1 MMRSVPLA
9 TLARAVRRA
18 AIPAVLV
25 ALAVAPAAP
34 AQAPDE
40 RAAARE
46 MSFAAYR
53 LRVAVLA
60 QSDAIDQKLIG
71 VTLDAIADDRCD
83 RADDAAPAGREIEVL
98 LIDLLLAFAP
108 AYDPIRPALDMFLA
122 ELERIPTNDPALR
135 GGRAGW
141 RTEID
146 IIRRLPSTPDPC
158 ATLQAWRRTGFAPAK
173 APIPLDVLVN
183 PAARAAEGKLAVAAR
198 RMGQLGVSAGAAR
211 RFTGKGMFARVGV
224 DLL

>member
-1 MMRSVPLA
+1 M
-9 TLARAVRRA
+9 
-18 AIPAVLV
+18 
-25 ALAVAPAAP
+25 
-34 AQAPDE
+34 
-40 RAAARE
+40 
-46 MSFAAYR
+46 
-53 LRVAVLA
+53 LA

>member
-1 MMRSVPLA
+1 MMRAVPPA

-18 AIPAVLV
+18 ALPAILV

-60 QSDAIDQKLIG
+60 QSDAIDAQVFG
-71 VTLDAIADDRCD
+71 VTLDALADDRCD
-83 RADDAAPAGREIEVL
+83 RADDAAPAGRELEVL

-108 AYDPIRPALDMFLA
+108 AYDPIRPALDTFLA

-158 ATLQAWRRTGFAPAK
+158 AALQAWQRTGFAAAK
-173 APIPLDVLVN
+173 APIPVDVLVN
-183 PAARAAEGKLAVAAR
+183 PAAQAAEGKLAVAFR
-198 RMGQLGVSAGAAR
+198 RMAQLGVSAGAAR
-211 RFTGKGMFARVGV
+211 RFTGKRVFAGVGIG
-224 DLL
+224 LL

>member
-1 MMRSVPLA
+1 MRFVRLA

-18 AIPAVLV
+18 AIPAILV

-60 QSDAIDQKLIG
+60 RSDAIDERLFG

-108 AYDPIRPALDMFLA
+108 AYDPIRPALDTFLA

-135 GGRAGW
+135 GGRAGG

-183 PAARAAEGKLAVAAR
+183 PAAQAAEGKLAVAAR
-198 RMGQLGVSAGAAR
+198 RMGQLGVGAGTAR
-211 RFTGKGMFARVGV
+211 RFTGKGMFAGVGV
-224 DLL
+224 GVF